1 MESGPEQL
9 KPRRL
14 VMIFQPALESHLAP
28 FLASRE
34 SRLRFFFLGGGCS
47 TQHLT
52 KERLIGRM

>member
-9 KPRRL
+9 KPRR
-14 VMIFQPALESHLAP
+14 VAMIFQPALESHLAP

-34 SRLRFFFLGGGCS
+34 SRLHFFLGGGCS

-52 KERLIGRM
+52 KERLIGRI